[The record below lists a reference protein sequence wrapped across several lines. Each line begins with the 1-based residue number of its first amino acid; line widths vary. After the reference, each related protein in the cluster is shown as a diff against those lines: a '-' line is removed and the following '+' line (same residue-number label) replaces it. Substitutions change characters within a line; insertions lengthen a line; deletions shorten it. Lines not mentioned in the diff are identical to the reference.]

1 MRINLLAKSRG
12 VSKKGN
18 EFGRVTLRFR
28 GDDGSTIKDF
38 FVAPTVLDNCNAGE
52 DDEVQVSLDFDKY
65 GRPQITSIQRVD
77 DEDME
82 IFNK

>member
-1 MRINLLAKSRG
+1 MVINLLAKSRG

-18 EFGRVTLRFR
+18 EYGRVTLRFR
-28 GDDGSTIKDF
+28 SDDGSTIKEF
-38 FVAPTVLDNCNAGE
+38 FVEPAVLDKCNADE

-77 DEDME
+77 EDME